1 MTKYI
6 EIVKIAACLSCIV
19 LIKVE
24 SITSKTIVR
33 MSIDAELNIITAL
46 PTVTL
51 LKKDQ
56 EKSFFVYG

>member
-6 EIVKIAACLSCIV
+6 EIVKLSACLSCIV

-24 SITSKTIVR
+24 SLTPKTIIR
-33 MSIDAELNIITAL
+33 MSINAELNIITAL

-51 LKKDQ
+51 LKKD
-56 EKSFFVYG
+56 